1 MNNKYITIDVR
12 DKEKDEID
20 TLGLLLQKYVPGT
33 TYNENTKIWT
43 VPDEIYNEIKNYK
56 AE

>member
-12 DKEKDEID
+12 DEEKDEID

-33 TYNENTKIWT
+33 TYNENTKWL
-43 VPDEIYNEIKNYK
+43 ERR
-56 AE
+56 